1 MSDAP
6 APKDARRYLLDRP
19 ATVKWLLRLFL
30 VISLAVLG
38 LDLVIERHIDH
49 PFERVVGFYGVW
61 GFVSCVILVL
71 AARLLRRGVMRGE
84 DYYGD

>member
-6 APKDARRYLLDRP
+6 APRDARRYLLDRP

-38 LDLVIERHIDH
+38 LDLVIERHIDQ
-49 PFERVVGFYGVW
+49 
-61 GFVSCVILVL
+61 L
-71 AARLLRRGVMRGE
+71 
-84 DYYGD
+84 